1 MNDGLEGK
9 DNEVLGEEMR
19 EENSSSVLNIF

>member
-1 MNDGLEGK
+1 MNDGLEEK
-9 DNEVLGEEMR
+9 DNEVLGVEMR